1 MRTILVVD
9 DEFGLVDVLVAFLEA
24 EGYRV
29 VTGANGRRGLE
40 RLTEQKPDLV
50 ISDFMMPLMD
60 GAQMATQ
67 MRADPEHRDIPIIM
81 MSAAPE
87 SAVRKR
93 FEGYQ
98 AFLRKP
104 FPMPA
109 LLDQVREIL
118 GEQPAASRPK

>member
-1 MRTILVVD
+1 
-9 DEFGLVDVLVAFLEA
+9 
-24 EGYRV
+24 
-29 VTGANGRRGLE
+29 
-40 RLTEQKPDLV
+40 
-50 ISDFMMPLMD
+50 
-60 GAQMATQ
+60 MATQ

-109 LLDQVREIL
+109 LLDRVREIL
-118 GEQPAASRPK
+118 GEQSAASRQK